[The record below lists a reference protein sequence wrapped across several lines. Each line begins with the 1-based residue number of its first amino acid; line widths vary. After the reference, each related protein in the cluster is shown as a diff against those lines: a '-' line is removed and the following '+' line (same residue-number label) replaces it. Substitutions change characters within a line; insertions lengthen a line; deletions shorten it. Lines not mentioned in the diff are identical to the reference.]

1 VRVLT
6 LTVSN
11 QKGGVGKTT
20 TCINLAAELG
30 RQGFSVLSVDIDPQ
44 ANCTSGLGVALPA
57 NTPSLYDVLLG
68 EVPPEEAIHKTRW
81 KGVSILP
88 ATLDLAGAEIEL
100 ASVISRETKLRRT
113 ISRIREFDIA
123 ILDCPPSLGMLTVNA
138 LVAADKL
145 VIPIQ
150 CEYFALEGVGQLSRT
165 ISLVQNSL
173 NPNLEISG
181 ILLTM
186 YDSRTRLSND
196 VAEEVRRQFG
206 DIVFKTII
214 PRNVKLA
221 EAPSYAEPI
230 CYYDFSCSGAKAYEE
245 FAKEVSS
252 LWLKDAH

>member
-1 VRVLT
+1 MIT
-6 LTVSN
+6 LAVSN

-30 RQGFSVLSVDIDPQ
+30 RKGYSVLSVDIDPQ
-44 ANCTSGLGVALPA
+44 ANCTSGLGVALPPKA
-57 NTPSLYDVLLG
+57 PSLYNVLLG
-68 EVPPEEAIHKTRW
+68 DVPPQEAILQTKW
-81 KGVSILP
+81 KGVSMLP

-100 ASVISRETKLRRT
+100 ASSISRETKMRRVL
-113 ISRIREFDIA
+113 SRIEGFDIA

-150 CEYFALEGVGQLSRT
+150 CEYFALEGLGQLSRT
-165 ISLVQNSL
+165 ISLVKDGLNQNL
-173 NPNLEISG
+173 GIDG

-186 YDSRTRLSND
+186 HDSRTRLSID
-196 VAEEVRRQFG
+196 VADEVRRQFG
-206 DIVFKTII
+206 DVVFKTFI

-230 CYYDFSCSGAKAYEE
+230 CYYDPSCSGAKAYEE
-245 FAKEVSS
+245 FAEEVST
-252 LWLKDAH
+252 LWLKEED

>member
-1 VRVLT
+1 VIT
-6 LTVSN
+6 LAVSN

-30 RQGFSVLSVDIDPQ
+30 RKGYSVLSVDIDPQ
-44 ANCTSGLGVALPA
+44 ANCTSGLGVALPPKA
-57 NTPSLYDVLLG
+57 PSLYNVLLG
-68 EVPPEEAIHKTRW
+68 DVPPKEAILQTKW
-81 KGVSILP
+81 KGVSMLP

-100 ASVISRETKLRRT
+100 ASSISRETKMRRVL
-113 ISRIREFDIA
+113 SRIEGFDIA

-150 CEYFALEGVGQLSRT
+150 CEYFALEGLGQLSRT
-165 ISLVQNSL
+165 ISLVKDGLNQNL
-173 NPNLEISG
+173 GIDG

-186 YDSRTRLSND
+186 HDSRTRLSID
-196 VAEEVRRQFG
+196 VADEVRRQFG
-206 DIVFKTII
+206 DVVFKTFI

-230 CYYDFSCSGAKAYEE
+230 CYYDPSCSGAKAYEE
-245 FAKEVSS
+245 FAEEVST
-252 LWLKDAH
+252 LWLKEGD

>member
-1 VRVLT
+1 VIT
-6 LTVSN
+6 LAVSN

-30 RQGFSVLSVDIDPQ
+30 RKGYSVLSVDIDPQ
-44 ANCTSGLGVALPA
+44 ANCTSGLGVALPPKA
-57 NTPSLYDVLLG
+57 PSLYNVLLG
-68 EVPPEEAIHKTRW
+68 DVPPQEAILQTKW
-81 KGVSILP
+81 KGVSMLP

-100 ASVISRETKLRRT
+100 ASSISRETKMRRVL
-113 ISRIREFDIA
+113 SRIEGFDIA

-150 CEYFALEGVGQLSRT
+150 CEYFALEGLGQLSRT
-165 ISLVQNSL
+165 ISLVKDGLNQNL
-173 NPNLEISG
+173 GIDG

-186 YDSRTRLSND
+186 HDSRTRLSID
-196 VAEEVRRQFG
+196 VADEVRRQFG
-206 DIVFKTII
+206 DVVFKTFI

-230 CYYDFSCSGAKAYEE
+230 CYYDPSCSGAKAYEE
-245 FAKEVSS
+245 FAEEVST
-252 LWLKDAH
+252 LWLKEED

>member
-1 VRVLT
+1 MIT
-6 LTVSN
+6 LAISN

-30 RQGFSVLSVDIDPQ
+30 RKGYSVLSVDIDPQ
-44 ANCTSGLGVALPA
+44 ANCTSGLGVALPPKA
-57 NTPSLYDVLLG
+57 PSLYNVLLG
-68 EVPPEEAIHKTRW
+68 DVPPQEAILQTKW
-81 KGVSILP
+81 KGVSMLP

-100 ASVISRETKLRRT
+100 ASSISRETKMRRVL
-113 ISRIREFDIA
+113 SRIEGFDIA

-150 CEYFALEGVGQLSRT
+150 CEYFALEGLGHLSRT
-165 ISLVQNSL
+165 ISLVKDGLNQNL
-173 NPNLEISG
+173 GIDG

-186 YDSRTRLSND
+186 HDSRTRLSID
-196 VAEEVRRQFG
+196 VADEVRRQFG
-206 DIVFKTII
+206 DVVFKTFI

-230 CYYDFSCSGAKAYEE
+230 CYYDPSCSGAKAYEE
-245 FAKEVSS
+245 FAEEVST
-252 LWLKDAH
+252 LWLKEED

>member
-1 VRVLT
+1 VIT
-6 LTVSN
+6 LAISN

-30 RQGFSVLSVDIDPQ
+30 RKGYSVLSVDIDPQ
-44 ANCTSGLGVALPA
+44 ANCTSGLGVALPPKA
-57 NTPSLYDVLLG
+57 PSLYNVLLG
-68 EVPPEEAIHKTRW
+68 DVPPQEAILQTKW
-81 KGVSILP
+81 KGVSMLP

-100 ASVISRETKLRRT
+100 ASSISRETKMRRVL
-113 ISRIREFDIA
+113 SRIEGFDIA

-150 CEYFALEGVGQLSRT
+150 CEYFALEGLGQLSRT
-165 ISLVQNSL
+165 ISLVKDGLNQNL
-173 NPNLEISG
+173 GIDG

-186 YDSRTRLSND
+186 HDSRTRLSID
-196 VAEEVRRQFG
+196 VADEVRRQFG
-206 DIVFKTII
+206 DVVFKTFI

-230 CYYDFSCSGAKAYEE
+230 CYYDPSCSGAKAYEE
-245 FAKEVSS
+245 FAEEVST
-252 LWLKDAH
+252 LWLKEED